1 MKKLF
6 TTLLFATPFLAS
18 AQSAY
23 ISADST
29 IILQTSAIEKYQA
42 PDIFVD
48 AQYHTLSESWVATLQ
63 IAATGATTDFVKTFQ
78 IEFTI
83 TEVDA
88 FTGAGTTET
97 DKVQNCILQAVA
109 DYLETLNPLVTFTLN

>member
-1 MKKLF
+1 MKKLLTLILF
-6 TTLLFATPFLAS
+6 TVPFLAS
-18 AQSAY
+18 AQHAY

-29 IILQTSAIEKYQA
+29 IILQSGAIEKYEA

-48 AQYHTLSESWVATLQ
+48 GHYHTLREVWVATLQ
-63 IAATGATTDFVKTFQ
+63 IAATGATTDFVKTYQ

-83 TEVDA
+83 AEVNA
-88 FTGAGTTET
+88 FTGAGSTET
-97 DKVQNCILQAVA
+97 QIIQNCVLQAVA